1 MNRFTACGTGALL
14 IFGCWAAIAAA
25 QESQTDEGV
34 YWCPMRGN
42 PCKIE
47 DYAAPGR
54 CNDCKMPLVTKA
66 AYLDRFAQAEDNART
81 VGVLLYEGF
90 ELLDVFGPLEMWAY
104 VPELELVMV
113 AEQAG
118 PVKSGQGVEVVAE
131 YSYSDCPEID
141 ILMVPGGAG
150 TFRELSNQATL
161 DFIRDRHAQAEITT
175 SVCTG
180 SALLA
185 KAGILDGRK
194 ATSNK
199 QFFSL
204 ATDQSDA
211 VEWIW
216 EARWVDDGDIITSS
230 GVSAGIDMALH
241 LISRL
246 YGEIT
251 AQAIADGTEYV
262 WHKDPADDPF
272 ARMLRSE

>member
-1 MNRFTACGTGALL
+1 MPDAGQSL
-14 IFGCWAAIAAA
+14 
-25 QESQTDEGV
+25 QE
-34 YWCPMRGN
+34 
-42 PCKIE
+42 
-47 DYAAPGR
+47 
-54 CNDCKMPLVTKA
+54 
-66 AYLDRFAQAEDNART
+66 NAKN
-81 VGVLLYEGF
+81 VGVVLYEGF

-104 VPELELVMV
+104 VPEFKLIMI

-118 PVKSGQGVEVVAE
+118 PVKSGQGVSVIAD
-131 YSYSDCPEID
+131 YGFADAPELD

-150 TFRELSNQATL
+150 TFPELKNQTML
-161 DFIRDRHAQAEITT
+161 EFLRTRHEQADITT
-175 SVCTG
+175 SVCSG

-204 ATDQSDA
+204 ATEQSEN

-216 EARWVDDGDIITSS
+216 EARWVDDGDVITSS

-241 LISRL
+241 LISRM
-246 YGEIT
+246 YGEAA

-262 WHKDPADDPF
+262 
-272 ARMLRSE
+272 

>member
-1 MNRFTACGTGALL
+1 MKTLSAIGLGAIVALT
-14 IFGCWAAIAAA
+14 FWAGPAIAQGQA
-25 QESQTDEGV
+25 DEGI

-42 PCKIE
+42 PCKVE
-47 DYAAPGR
+47 DYHAAGT

-66 AYLDRFAQAEDNART
+66 TYIERFSSAEQNAKN
-81 VGVLLYEGF
+81 VGVVLYEGF

-104 VPELELVMV
+104 VPEFKLVMV

-118 PVKSGQGVEVVAE
+118 PVKSGQGVSVVAD
-131 YSYSDCPEID
+131 YNFKDAPDLD

-150 TFRELSNQATL
+150 TFRELGNEAML
-161 DFIRDRHAQAEITT
+161 DFLRTSHENAEVTT

-204 ATDQSDA
+204 ATDQSNK

-230 GVSAGIDMALH
+230 GVSAGMDMALH
-241 LISRL
+241 LVSRL
-246 YGEIT
+246 YGETT
-251 AQAIADGTEYV
+251 AKAIADGTEYV
-262 WHKDPADDPF
+262 WQTDPADDPF
-272 ARMLRSE
+272 ARMLQPE